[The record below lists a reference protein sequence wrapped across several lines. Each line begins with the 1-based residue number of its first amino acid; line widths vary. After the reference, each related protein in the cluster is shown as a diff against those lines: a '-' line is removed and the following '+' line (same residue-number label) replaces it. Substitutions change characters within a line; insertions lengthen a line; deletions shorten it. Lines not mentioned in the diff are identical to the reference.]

1 MSRKNKRERAQTRP
15 DFKKPVGWQPPV
27 AKKKRKAGKK

>member
-15 DFKKPVGWQPPV
+15 EFKKPVGWQPPV
-27 AKKKRKAGKK
+27 AKKRKAVKK